1 MASTMSEVSEL
12 QVKAEKDRLA
22 EAKLIAESEKR
33 LYVKVSLILLTMAQ
47 KCVSRGRGHS
57 HKWFV
62 RDVRLDRVWLLA
74 SLLLTG
80 YR

>member
-33 LYVKVSLILLTMAQ
+33 LYVKVSLIPLTMAQ

-57 HKWFV
+57 HIWFV
-62 RDVRLDRVWLLA
+62 RLDGVWFLA